1 MTQIGKDKKKEFMK
15 LEKADRA
22 SKTFFRTMEDSI
34 NCFSWYMLSDNKDDF
49 MPVFDDFFGIDFNGH
64 NLTEGNQKTWY
75 QSFRAVHKDF
85 HDFVKKNFPDI
96 MKWHGQSE
104 DIEPVYKNALQ
115 NLGKGG
121 MTQVVQQIKEEV
133 K

>member
-15 LEKADRA
+15 LEKADRS

-64 NLTEGNQKTWY
+64 NLTEGNQKPWY

-85 HDFVKKNFPDI
+85 HDFVKNNFPDV

>member
-1 MTQIGKDKKKEFMK
+1 MCEIGKEKKKQFMK

-34 NCFSWYMLSDNKDDF
+34 NCFSWYMLSDKKDDF

-64 NLTEGNQKTWY
+64 NLTEAAHKSWY
-75 QSFRAVHKDF
+75 QSFRIVHKDF
-85 HDFVKKNFPDI
+85 HDFIKTNFPLV
-96 MKWHGQSE
+96 MKWNGTSE
-104 DIEPVYKNALQ
+104 DIESVYKSAMQ

-121 MTQVVQQIKEEV
+121 LGEVVQQIKEEV